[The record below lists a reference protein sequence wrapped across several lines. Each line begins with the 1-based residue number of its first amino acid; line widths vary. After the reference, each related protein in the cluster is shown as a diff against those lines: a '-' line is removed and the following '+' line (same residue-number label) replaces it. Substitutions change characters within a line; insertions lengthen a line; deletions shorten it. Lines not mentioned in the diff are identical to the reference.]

1 MTMNVEN
8 PKESI
13 GKLWKNNNNSI
24 SCWTQNQSGKMDHI
38 SIYEEQIEN
47 TLKNIKILRA
57 HKKYEEH

>member
-1 MTMNVEN
+1 
-8 PKESI
+8 
-13 GKLWKNNNNSI
+13 
-24 SCWTQNQSGKMDHI
+24 MDHI